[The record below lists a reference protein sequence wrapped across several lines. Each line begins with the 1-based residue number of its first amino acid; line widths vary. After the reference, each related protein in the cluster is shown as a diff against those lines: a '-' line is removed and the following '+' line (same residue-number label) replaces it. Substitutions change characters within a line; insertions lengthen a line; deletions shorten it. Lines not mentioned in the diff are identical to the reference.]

1 MLGITIFLGQL
12 FELEYIIKLVNRWWE
27 EKKLKN
33 KESFLTQKEA
43 NDLFEGQT
51 LYMTNTLAS
60 AGNIILTSFFFSPI
74 LPFSFLFGFADLT
87 ILYWVNKY
95 ILLKRAKRPETLSLL
110 IKQFLFYL
118 LPLGIFLWAL
128 SFFLFYR
135 VIFKE
140 IFFYDKD
147 LKIYEQKVFPAIIC
161 FGITSV
167 YLLIKIIWII
177 VTNFKKKLLNAQNE

>member
-1 MLGITIFLGQL
+1 MDEGLVFDILTVMVMLGITIFFGQL
-12 FELEYIIKLVNRWWE
+12 FELEYIIKLVKRRRE
-27 EKKLKN
+27 QKKLEN

-74 LPFSFLFGFADLT
+74 LPFSFFFGFADLS

-95 ILLKRAKRPETLSLL
+95 ILLKRAKKPETLSLL

-118 LPLGIFLWAL
+118 LPIGIFLWAL

-140 IFFYDKD
+140 IFF
-147 LKIYEQKVFPAIIC
+147 
-161 FGITSV
+161 
-167 YLLIKIIWII
+167 
-177 VTNFKKKLLNAQNE
+177 